1 MSESESVEENTR
13 HQITMSWNEESE
25 YVTILKDQD
34 EKCLKDSEE
43 NKLFLHPS
51 PTKDTELVY
60 GVSDIPP
67 WYYTLFLAAQSY
79 LLMVG
84 STLGVPFYL
93 CPMMCM
99 DDNDPSRIMITSSI
113 IFVSGIV
120 TILQSSL
127 GVRLPIIQGGTF
139 GFLLPTMAILSSSFP
154 SCDTYNFSNMTL
166 IEKEEVWKIRMREIQ
181 GAIAV
186 SSLVQ
191 ITIGLT
197 GAVGFALRW
206 ITPLTVVPSVTLIG
220 LSLFAPATEKSA
232 THWGIAIF
240 TAMLMVIFSMY
251 LNNLFFPYFSKRKFS
266 FKRIPIFKFFPILL
280 ATVISWL
287 FCFILTMFE
296 VLPKGSPAR
305 TDTELSLIY
314 DSPWFYI
321 PYPFQWGIP
330 TVSVSGVIGMLSG
343 VLASVAE
350 SIGDYYACARLSG
363 TGPPPTHAVNRGVTV
378 EGIGCLIAGVMGT
391 GNGTTTYSDSI
402 GAIRIIKVASLRV
415 IQVAGVFMIAFSMV
429 GKLGGLFVSI
439 PNPVIGGASLI
450 HFGIIVYIGLSNLHL
465 VDLNSSRN
473 LFILG
478 VSLFNG
484 LAIPQ
489 YIGRHPGIIQTGQPI
504 LDQTLTV
511 LLSTS
516 IFVGGFLGLVLDN
529 TIPGT
534 DEERGLTKWR
544 IEKISEVENKSSS
557 SFDLPF
563 GMKFFNRTKWSSY
576 IPISPTYKSQRK
588 VSSSSQ
594 KSQELNNDILP

>member
-1 MSESESVEENTR
+1 M
-13 HQITMSWNEESE
+13 I
-25 YVTILKDQD
+25 KDQD

-43 NKLFLHPS
+43 NKRFLHPS
-51 PTKDTELVY
+51 PTSKDTELVY

-67 WYYTLFLAAQSY
+67 WYYTLFLGAQSY

-99 DDNDPSRIMITSSI
+99 DDNDPSRIKITSSI

-166 IEKEEVWKIRMREIQ
+166 IEKEEVWKI
-181 GAIAV
+181 
-186 SSLVQ
+186 
-191 ITIGLT
+191 
-197 GAVGFALRW
+197 
-206 ITPLTVVPSVTLIG
+206 
-220 LSLFAPATEKSA
+220 
-232 THWGIAIF
+232 
-240 TAMLMVIFSMY
+240 
-251 LNNLFFPYFSKRKFS
+251 
-266 FKRIPIFKFFPILL
+266 LL
-280 ATVISWL
+280 ATVFSWL
-287 FCFILTMFE
+287 FCFLLTMFE

-330 TVSVSGVIGMLSG
+330 TVSASGVIGMLSG

-391 GNGTTTYSDSI
+391 GN
-402 GAIRIIKVASLRV
+402 
-415 IQVAGVFMIAFSMV
+415 VAGVFMIAFSMV

-489 YIGRHPGIIQTGQPI
+489 YIGRHPGIIQTRLPF

-529 TIPGT
+529 TIPG
-534 DEERGLTKWR
+534 
-544 IEKISEVENKSSS
+544 NK
-557 SFDLPF
+557 
-563 GMKFFNRTKWSSY
+563 
-576 IPISPTYKSQRK
+576 
-588 VSSSSQ
+588 
-594 KSQELNNDILP
+594 